1 MVGSHRGG
9 NGGNIVIFDAHVLI
23 SPAGLG
29 DEHSIERTRMRSAER
44 AINPAFLVE
53 LRAAGFHGT
62 RLQGGVFQDFSLRCT
77 TAVFVYLTHSPVASQ
92 FENALLRPR
101 AACRAGTRA
110 TPPKT
115 GGSCDTG

>member
-1 MVGSHRGG
+1 
-9 NGGNIVIFDAHVLI
+9 
-23 SPAGLG
+23 
-29 DEHSIERTRMRSAER
+29 MRSAER
-44 AINPAFLVE
+44 AKNPAFLVE
-53 LRAAGFHGT
+53 LKAAGFHGT
-62 RLQGGVFQDFSLRCT
+62 RLEGGVFQDFSLRCT